1 MLGCS
6 GLQGLPFYLQVIIMG
21 IANTFFKIPD
31 FLGLEGRRINQQ
43 A

>member
-21 IANTFFKIPD
+21 IADTFLKGPD
-31 FLGLEGRRINQQ
+31 FLGQEGG
-43 A
+43 